1 MNMIWLWGYK
11 TLRHN
16 IASTLASI
24 CGISVSFFLALFF
37 AAVWSGE
44 TKQIV
49 AYPKSLDADL
59 WVMQDGVNNM
69 HMASSYLWDWK
80 ADAIR
85 KIKGVAR
92 VTGFVYV
99 NTSVKINQAKLF
111 AFVVGLETGDSTA
124 ANVHLVA
131 GRKILA
137 EDEIILPSQTQ
148 SLYGVSLHDRVQVI
162 DQDYKVVGF
171 SAGLYS
177 SANPVFFVLKP
188 RLQKSLSAD
197 GTLSYLIVKTGNSDE
212 VNQVKDRILSNVD
225 NLNVLTNDEFIEN
238 DRDMAS
244 QMGADTI
251 LIMMLIC
258 SALSTILIGFS
269 SYSMVDRKRKE
280 IAIIKAIGGTQR
292 LLSVVLLVQALV
304 IALFGYFIAV
314 VLLLILSFILPI
326 VAPQI
331 ILALSYDLLV
341 TPLPYVLGIALLG
354 ASYPMI
360 KILKLDPALA
370 YASN

>member
-244 QMGADTI
+244 QMGKDP
-251 LIMMLIC
+251 
-258 SALSTILIGFS
+258 
-269 SYSMVDRKRKE
+269 DR
-280 IAIIKAIGGTQR
+280 
-292 LLSVVLLVQALV
+292 
-304 IALFGYFIAV
+304 
-314 VLLLILSFILPI
+314 
-326 VAPQI
+326 
-331 ILALSYDLLV
+331 
-341 TPLPYVLGIALLG
+341 
-354 ASYPMI
+354 M
-360 KILKLDPALA
+360 
-370 YASN
+370 